1 MMSANARE
9 QFLTLFK
16 IGYFKSAPGTWASF
30 VAMLIGSPILYYAS
44 EIALLLFAALICAI
58 GIKEINIYEAEN
70 NSHDESHIVI
80 DEVVGMF
87 IAMGIANL
95 SVISVILAFI
105 FFRIYDIFKPSII
118 GKIDEEVGGG
128 LGVMGDDVL
137 AGFFAGLSSL
147 VIVGIFNIFF

>member
-1 MMSANARE
+1 MIGANTRE

-30 VAMLIGSPILYYAS
+30 VALLIGSPILYYAS
-44 EIALLLFAALICAI
+44 EITLLLFATLLCMVAI
-58 GIKEINIYEAEN
+58 REINIYEEET

-95 SVISVILAFI
+95 SIVSVILAFI

-118 GKIDEEVGGG
+118 GKVDEEIDGG
-128 LGVMGDDVL
+128 LGVMGDDIL
-137 AGFFAGLSSL
+137 AGFFAGLTSL
-147 VIVGIFNIFF
+147 VIVGMVNIFF